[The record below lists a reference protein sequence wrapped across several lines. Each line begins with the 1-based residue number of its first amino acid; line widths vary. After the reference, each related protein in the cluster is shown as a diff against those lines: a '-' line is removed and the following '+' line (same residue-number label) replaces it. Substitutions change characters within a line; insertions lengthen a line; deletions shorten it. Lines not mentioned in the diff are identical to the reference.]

1 MLFTLSNI
9 WFIVQ
14 LHWDLKRNWRVVSS
28 QWTLVKSGYKWI
40 SRFSIYYFYQEIA
53 IWTTVVCF
61 DKFLGSFHWQS
72 MSPAWQNDNN
82 TSKQS
87 ADPAGWFGVTEGGIV
102 GSRVPAAYCA
112 GADNMVD
119 TNTVIEGTVKF
130 RDGKKVSRFLIFYI
144 VW

>member
-1 MLFTLSNI
+1 
-9 WFIVQ
+9 
-14 LHWDLKRNWRVVSS
+14 
-28 QWTLVKSGYKWI
+28 
-40 SRFSIYYFYQEIA
+40 
-53 IWTTVVCF
+53 
-61 DKFLGSFHWQS
+61 

-87 ADPAGWFGVTEGGIV
+87 ADPAGWCGVTEGGIV

-130 RDGKKVSRFLIFYI
+130 RDGKKVSRFLILYSMLIELSLYKYLLFKKLC
-144 VW
+144 